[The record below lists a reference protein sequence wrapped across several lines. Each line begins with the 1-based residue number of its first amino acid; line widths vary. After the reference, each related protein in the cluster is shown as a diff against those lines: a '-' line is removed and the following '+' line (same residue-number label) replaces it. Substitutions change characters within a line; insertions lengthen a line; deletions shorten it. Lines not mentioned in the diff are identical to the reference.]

1 MVTYYVGAICV
12 LNSTQL
18 FHYSITTL
26 SAPPAAPGTPSV
38 TFSVPRQQFTITW
51 DEPPL
56 SKGGTV
62 DTYFV
67 NISGPND
74 LCGNGNMLPRV
85 TEPSYTCSIQMA
97 PQEGETYTIRVAA
110 ATCNG
115 SLRGA
120 DSNSR
125 RLQGKSKNTWI
136 SCW

>member
-1 MVTYYVGAICV
+1 M

-26 SAPPAAPGTPSV
+26 SAPPAAVPGTPSV
-38 TFSVPRQQFTITW
+38 TFSVPREQFNITW

-56 SKGGTV
+56 SMGGTV
-62 DTYFV
+62 DAYFV

-115 SLRGA
+115 SLRGPE
-120 DSNSR
+120 SNSR
-125 RLQGKSKNTWI
+125 CLQGKSKNTWI
-136 SCW
+136 GCW